1 MDITLILSVLILLVA
16 PLLARLIVRAPR
28 LKVGFDSF
36 VVITVLGLITL
47 TLLPEALAHG
57 GVLALLVA
65 VAGFIMPWAAEKLF
79 HKTEEM
85 THRILLV
92 IASFALVIHAASDG
106 AILAFAS
113 DDIDGYFLA
122 AGILLHRFGVA
133 ISVWW
138 LLRSVLSS
146 AGGYVV
152 LASLG
157 VMTLIGYFLAAFAG
171 DWYNIPLAGYWQA
184 FAAGSLLHVVMHPLG
199 NEYHG
204 QEGEDKVSD
213 TLLPQRLGT
222 AFGILFIIALIAAH
236 YLHHT
241 PVSTHEY
248 HDHSNSQH
256 TIDMMVESGLLVGP
270 ILILML
276 LISAVIARSRGSSW
290 RSALTGLEKAAPWSV
305 FAWLGVSGFM
315 ILWPDVLPVVEKG
328 YVIFL
333 IWLATVTIITVSMG
347 ARAFFKPLLP
357 KWLVHQHSHSH

>member
-1 MDITLILSVLILLVA
+1 MDITLILSLLILLVA
-16 PLLARLIVRAPR
+16 PLLARLASRAPR
-28 LKVGFDSF
+28 LKVGFDGF
-36 VVITVLGLITL
+36 VMIIVLGLITL

-57 GVLALLVA
+57 GLLALFIA
-65 VAGFIMPWAAEKLF
+65 VSGFIMPWIAEKLF

-113 DDIDGYFLA
+113 DDLNGYFLA

-138 LLRSVLSS
+138 LLRPVLSS

-152 LASLG
+152 LISLG

-184 FAAGSLLHVVMHPLG
+184 FAAGSLLHVVMHPI
-199 NEYHG
+199 
-204 QEGEDKVSD
+204 GEDQHTKDV
-213 TLLPQRLGT
+213 TTETQTNLPQQLGT
-222 AFGILFIIALIAAH
+222 AIGVLFIIALIIAH

-241 PVSTHEY
+241 PVTAPQG
-248 HDHSNSQH
+248 HDHTSGRH
-256 TIDMMVESGLLVGP
+256 AIDMMMASGLLIGP

-276 LISAVIARSRGSSW
+276 LTSAAIARSKGTSW
-290 RSALTGLEKAAPWSV
+290 RNAIEGAERAAPWSLLS
-305 FAWLGVSGFM
+305 WLIVSCFTA
-315 ILWPDVLPVVEKG
+315 IWPDILPMTEKG
-328 YVIFL
+328 HVIFFS
-333 IWLATVTIITVSMG
+333 WLAIVTLITINMG
-347 ARAFFKPLLP
+347 ARAFFRPLLP